1 MSNIS
6 IQTYKDITARSYGV
20 DTAYLLYDYWE
31 IINSI
36 LYEGKLP
43 PPLITFENMTYGKFL
58 AVCYSDRGHI
68 RIKRPSHKIAPEIN
82 PDTISTLL
90 HENIH
95 YAKPYLIED
104 YNFTVIPPKGA
115 DITSHNCPYWISEI
129 NRIHKFIIGEDL
141 NANFSKVKRVEG
153 VITRVSL
160 GDLQRQE
167 VSCYPTKKR
176 DKDLIYKYLT
186 ERLLSNPRK

>member
-43 PPLITFENMTYGKFL
+43 PPLITFENMTYGKAL
-58 AVCYSDRGHI
+58 AVCYSYYGHI

-82 PDTISTLL
+82 PDTISTPL

-95 YAKPYLIED
+95 YAKPYLIKD
-104 YNFTVIPPKGA
+104 YNFLQKRLNSTVRIRSA
-115 DITSHNCPYWISEI
+115 D
-129 NRIHKFIIGEDL
+129 
-141 NANFSKVKRVEG
+141 
-153 VITRVSL
+153 
-160 GDLQRQE
+160 
-167 VSCYPTKKR
+167 
-176 DKDLIYKYLT
+176 
-186 ERLLSNPRK
+186 

>member
-20 DTAYLLYDYWE
+20 DIANLLYDYWE
-31 IINSI
+31 IINNT
-36 LYEGKLP
+36 LYEAILP

-58 AVCYSDRGHI
+58 GVCYSDYGHI
-68 RIKRPSHKIAPEIN
+68 RIKRPSHEIAAQIN

-95 YAKPYLIED
+95 YAKPYLIEG
-104 YNFTVIPPKGA
+104 YKFTVTRPKGA

-129 NRIHKFIIGEDL
+129 NRIHKAITGEEL

-160 GDLQRQE
+160 GDLERKE
-167 VSCYPTKKR
+167 VACYPTKKR

-186 ERLLSNPRK
+186 ERLLSNPKK

>member
-1 MSNIS
+1 MCNIS
-6 IQTYKDITARSYGV
+6 IQIYKDITARSYGV

-31 IINSI
+31 TINSV

-43 PPLITFENMTYGKFL
+43 PPLITFENMSYGKAL
-58 AVCYSDRGHI
+58 AVCYSDYGHI
-68 RIKRPSHKIAPEIN
+68 RIKRPSNKIAPEIN
-82 PDTISTLL
+82 PKTISTLL

-104 YNFTVIPPKGA
+104 YNFTVITPKGA

-129 NRIHKFIIGEDL
+129 NRIHRIIIGEEL
-141 NANFSKVKRVEG
+141 NANFSKMKRVNG
-153 VITRVSL
+153 VAMRVNL
-160 GDLQRQE
+160 GDLTRIE

-176 DKDLIYKYLT
+176 DINLIYKYLT
-186 ERLLSNPRK
+186 ERLLSKQNK

>member
-1 MSNIS
+1 MCNIS

-43 PPLITFENMTYGKFL
+43 PPLITFENMTYGKAL
-58 AVCYSDRGHI
+58 AVCYSDYGHI

-129 NRIHKFIIGEDL
+129 NRIHKFIIGEEL

-153 VITRVSL
+153 AVTRVSL
-160 GDLQRQE
+160 GDLERKE

-176 DKDLIYKYLT
+176 DIDLIYKYLT
-186 ERLLSNPRK
+186 ERLLSKPKK

>member
-1 MSNIS
+1 MCNIS

-43 PPLITFENMTYGKFL
+43 PPLITFENMSYGKAL
-58 AVCYSDRGHI
+58 AVCYADYGHI
-68 RIKRPSHKIAPEIN
+68 RIQRPSRKIAPEIN
-82 PDTISTLL
+82 PETVRLLL

-129 NRIHKFIIGEDL
+129 NRIHKFIIGEEL

-160 GDLQRQE
+160 GDLERKE
-167 VSCYPTKKR
+167 IASYPTKKR
-176 DKDLIYKYLT
+176 DIDLIYKYLT
-186 ERLLSNPRK
+186 ERLLSNPKK

>member
-1 MSNIS
+1 MCNIS

-43 PPLITFENMTYGKFL
+43 PPLITFENMSYGKAL
-58 AVCYSDRGHI
+58 AVCYADYGHI
-68 RIKRPSHKIAPEIN
+68 RIQRPSRKIAPEIN
-82 PDTISTLL
+82 PETVRLLL

-95 YAKPYLIED
+95 YAKPYLMED

-129 NRIHKFIIGEDL
+129 NRIHKFIIGEEL

-153 VITRVSL
+153 AVTRVSL
-160 GDLQRQE
+160 GDLERKE
-167 VSCYPTKKR
+167 ISGYPTKKR
-176 DKDLIYKYLT
+176 DIDLIYKYLT
-186 ERLLSNPRK
+186 ERLLSKPKK

>member
-31 IINSI
+31 IINII

-43 PPLITFENMTYGKFL
+43 PPLITFENMSYGNL
-58 AVCYSDRGHI
+58 LGICYSDYGHI

-82 PDTISTLL
+82 PDTISILL

-104 YNFTVIPPKGA
+104 YDFTVIPPKGA

-129 NRIHKFIIGEDL
+129 NRIHKFIIGEEL
-141 NANFSKVKRVEG
+141 NANFSKMKRVEG
-153 VITRVSL
+153 VPMRVNL
-160 GDLQRQE
+160 GDLTRID
-167 VSCYPTKKR
+167 VATYPYTNNRKNK
-176 DKDLIYKYLT
+176 IYAYLT
-186 ERLLSNPRK
+186 ERLLSNPKK